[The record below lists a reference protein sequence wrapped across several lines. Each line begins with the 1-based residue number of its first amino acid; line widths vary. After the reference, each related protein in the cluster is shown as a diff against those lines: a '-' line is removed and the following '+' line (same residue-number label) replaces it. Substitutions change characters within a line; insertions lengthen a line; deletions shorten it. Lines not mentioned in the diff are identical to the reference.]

1 MMAYKMPKSTNGP
14 RFWDD
19 LFIIYQ
25 ELGRDAFLEWAEKAV
40 EPQETWE
47 RVVKMMAWNDRN
59 SEFNLDRDIAE
70 FRRNREG
77 DKITG
82 EDVALALDSMLE
94 GMGEAE

>member
-1 MMAYKMPKSTNGP
+1 MAYKMPKTTNGP

-19 LFIIYQ
+19 LLIIYQ
-25 ELGRDAFLEWAEKAV
+25 ELGRDAFMEWAEKEV

-47 RVVKMMAWNDRN
+47 HVVKMMAWNDRN